1 MQESE
6 IDQSHLFIT
15 TAAVQ
20 IIEKFML
27 EIEKSHP
34 AFSLE
39 LQWNELSRYYL
50 DTILIFCALGQALC
64 FFISILELL
73 QSNPSKDY

>member
-39 LQWNELSRYYL
+39 LQWNDYFYQ
-50 DTILIFCALGQALC
+50 I
-64 FFISILELL
+64 ELL
-73 QSNPSKDY
+73 DIYSVINSGSK

>member
-6 IDQSHLFIT
+6 IDQSHLLIT

-39 LQWNELSRYYL
+39 LQWNEKSLLVNVTKTYFQ
-50 DTILIFCALGQALC
+50 LI
-64 FFISILELL
+64 
-73 QSNPSKDY
+73 Y

>member
-39 LQWNELSRYYL
+39 LQWNGEIQR
-50 DTILIFCALGQALC
+50 IRKWEIEK
-64 FFISILELL
+64 SIPIPE
-73 QSNPSKDY
+73 S

>member
-39 LQWNELSRYYL
+39 LQWNDHSPGVNVKSVNKFMPN
-50 DTILIFCALGQALC
+50 T
-64 FFISILELL
+64 
-73 QSNPSKDY
+73 